1 MRAMERKL
9 IDTHW
14 NGVQRVELSCLCYMC
29 VVVLHTAELNR
40 LVAMLDDR
48 VQKSAKNSFHRK
60 ERVEKS
66 PSAAPPPADAP
77 SWTLKPTRERE
88 STPPAPEPH
97 VSMPTAGPFSTEE
110 DSSESD

>member
-1 MRAMERKL
+1 MSEGSDAS
-9 IDTHW
+9 
-14 NGVQRVELSCLCYMC
+14 NGEKINRHPLEWRS
-29 VVVLHTAELNR
+29 EKLNR

-48 VQKSAKNSFHRK
+48 TQKSAKHSFHRK